1 MESKDSS
8 KAVDQPAP
16 RVAVKS
22 VAKKRLKTPTI
33 YDVAEKAGVSKS
45 LVSLVLSGSEGVS
58 QAKRKAVLLAIEKLG
73 YRPSRSAQSLAGG
86 RTKTIGAIITD
97 YKNLSYIGFLRGL
110 REVADEAGFQVTIS
124 DLHNS
129 PHFSDHAVSALLSMN
144 VDGVIVAA
152 EVPEDQQRI
161 IGVPFVTIGERH
173 FIHPKSDLVH
183 GDNDDGMRQVVEH
196 LHSLGHTKIVHITSF
211 DGIGAKRREAFEKY
225 MSKLGLEPRVFGYG
239 QPATEIGGYLVAKDL
254 IQNGEEFTAIATEN
268 DAQAAGVW
276 AVLKENGIRVP
287 EDVSLIGYDN
297 SPITSDYFLKMTTI
311 DENGIQIGR
320 EAARILLERMNRDSK
335 KALKTVTIPPTLIV
349 RETTAKAKAAPKK
362 KSSRV

>member
-1 MESKDSS
+1 MASKDAG
-8 KAVDQPAP
+8 KAGAKAAP
-16 RVAVKS
+16 KVAPKVTP
-22 VAKKRLKTPTI
+22 KKPIKTPTI

-58 QAKRKAVLLAIEKLG
+58 PAKRKAVLAAIDKLG
-73 YRPSRSAQSLAGG
+73 YRPSRSAQTLAGG

-129 PHFSDHAVSALLSMN
+129 PHFSDHAVSALLSMH

-161 IGVPFVTIGERH
+161 IDVPFVTIGERH

-183 GDNDDGMRQVVEH
+183 GDNDEGMRLVVEH

-211 DGIGAKRREAFEKY
+211 DGIGAKRREAYQKY
-225 MSKLGLEPRVFGYG
+225 MTKLGLEPKVFGYG
-239 QPATEIGGYLVAKDL
+239 QPSTEIGGYLVAKEL
-254 IQNGEEFTAIATEN
+254 VQNGEEFTAISTEN

-276 AVLKENGIRVP
+276 AVFKENGIRVP

-311 DENGIQIGR
+311 DENGILIGR
-320 EAARILLERMNRDSK
+320 EAARILLERMNKDSK
-335 KALKTVTIPPTLIV
+335 KALRKVSIPPTLLV
-349 RETTAKAKAAPKK
+349 RETTAKPKAVPKK
-362 KSSRV
+362 KSSKA